1 MRAGGPATGDIGNS
15 PLGVV
20 AVPVCSFAWYQWF
33 PETLHGVDSVSETLL
48 RYWEKEFPQQITP
61 KKGSRGVRRYTKED
75 IEKIRTI
82 YDLVKVRGLKLA
94 AAREVLKQN
103 KQGTAQPLEAIQRLR
118 KVKEELVAMKRAL
131 ESM

>member
-1 MRAGGPATGDIGNS
+1 MADKTISDDKYYYVISEVAQI
-15 PLGVV
+15 LG
-20 AVPVCSFAWYQWF
+20 
-33 PETLHGVDSVSETLL
+33 VSETLL

-61 KKGSRGVRRYTKED
+61 KNGSRGVRRYTKED